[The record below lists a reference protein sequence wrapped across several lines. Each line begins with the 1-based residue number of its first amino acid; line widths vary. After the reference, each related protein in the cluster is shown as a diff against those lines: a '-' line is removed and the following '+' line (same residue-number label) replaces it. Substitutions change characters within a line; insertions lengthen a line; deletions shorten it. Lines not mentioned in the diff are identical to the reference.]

1 MTDMNGIIIKSL
13 SGNYYVKTDGEVV
26 LCKARG
32 IFRKNKISPLPG
44 DSVKISLVGD
54 DGVIEEILPRKNE
67 LIRPPIANIDIMF
80 IVVATA
86 DPDPSLNVTDKLI
99 AVCEENDIRP
109 VIVINKTDIKSPEE
123 LVSIYGKTGIETVT
137 VCAHSGE
144 GCEKIKE
151 LMGSKICAFGG
162 NSGVGKSSILKAL
175 GICDDAEI
183 GEISK
188 ISRGKHTTKRVELFE
203 AFGGYIADTPGFGD
217 ISYEE
222 CLRATKTEVAS
233 LFREFS
239 KYEGCRFDDC
249 VHINEPDCAVKTAVE
264 NGEIARSRYE
274 SYKEIY
280 EESLKRKNY

>member
-1 MTDMNGIIIKSL
+1 MNGIIIKSL

-44 DSVKISLVGD
+44 DRVEISLVGD

>member
-1 MTDMNGIIIKSL
+1 MNGIIIKSL
-13 SGNYYVKTDGEVV
+13 SGNYYVKTDSTTI

-44 DSVKISLVGD
+44 DTVKISLTGD
-54 DGVIEEILPRKNE
+54 DGVIDEILPRKNA

-109 VIVINKTDIKSPEE
+109 IIVINKTDIKSPKE
-123 LVSIYGKTGIETVT
+123 LEDIYNKAEIETLT

-151 LMGSKICAFGG
+151 LIGSNICAFGG

-249 VHINEPDCAVKTAVE
+249 AHINEPDCAIKTAVE
-264 NGEIARSRYE
+264 NGEIALSRYE

>member
-1 MTDMNGIIIKSL
+1 MNGIIIKSL
-13 SGNYYVKTDGEVV
+13 SGNYYVKTDSTTN

-44 DSVKISLVGD
+44 DNVKISLTGD
-54 DGVIEEILPRKNE
+54 DGVIEEILPRKNA

-99 AVCEENDIRP
+99 AVCEENGIRP
-109 VIVINKTDIKSPEE
+109 IIIINKTDIKSPKE
-123 LVSIYGKTGIETVT
+123 LEDIYKKAEIETLT

-144 GCEKIKE
+144 GCDKIKE
-151 LMGSKICAFGG
+151 LIDSKICAFGG

-175 GICDDAEI
+175 GLCDDAEI

-222 CLRATKTEVAS
+222 CLRATKTEVAG

-249 VHINEPDCAVKTAVE
+249 AHINEPDCAIKTAVE
-264 NGEIARSRYE
+264 NGEIALSRYE

>member
-1 MTDMNGIIIKSL
+1 MNGIIIKSL

-44 DSVKISLVGD
+44 DRVEISLVGD

-123 LVSIYGKTGIETVT
+123 LVSIYGKTGIEIVT